1 VFVTGDLTAVTVSS
15 LDQIQMFVEDIGPDI
30 PENAVTNASTPGSP
44 ATVSTKGTYVS
55 TWYASNS
62 EAYRGSDNTA
72 RADTVD
78 ITEGYESS
86 GLGDQYSY
94 VVFAGNAVG
103 GETSKDIATA
113 LSGATIKKVEIF
125 LFNYWWMLSD
135 GGKANIRQYN
145 STAIPSSPAT
155 APTGTI
161 RVEPIG
167 TPPYWP
173 KGTGRWID
181 ITSIATS
188 AIRGF
193 SIGPIASSFD
203 QSRRTGRFA
212 GHAAAEDFRPKLRIT
227 YVR

>member
-1 VFVTGDLTAVTVSS
+1 
-15 LDQIQMFVEDIGPDI
+15 MFVEDIGPDI

-78 ITEGYESS
+78 LTQGYESS

-94 VVFAGNAVG
+94 VVFSGNAVG
-103 GETSKDIATA
+103 GETSKDIGTA
-113 LSGATIKKVEIF
+113 LTGATIKKIEIF

-135 GGKANIRQYN
+135 GGRANIRQLT
-145 STAIPSSPAT
+145 STTIPGT
-155 APTGTI
+155 GTIPTGTL
-161 RVEPIG
+161 RVEP
-167 TPPYWP
+167 TAAPPFWS

-193 SIGPIASSFD
+193 AIGPVNNSFE

-212 GHAAAEDFRPKLRIT
+212 GHTAAEDYRPKLRIT